1 MASAKDNV
9 PLAPQSLPRQTSN
22 ARPPPPQRPKVA
34 NGATEPA
41 GGGVVLKCTC
51 FRLPSRSNS
60 KKKTLPPPPPALK
73 ISSASR
79 RSAVVP
85 DDVPRASASHS
96 RRVTF
101 RASASH
107 SRCVTFLASASL
119 ATWWP
124 ASPSAAA
131 SAGAAGGSAA
141 PPRRASAS
149 SAPPRNAGAAG
160 DPRASSSSFSHW
172 RRSLSPRVMPHGG
185 RASFSFPASPASASS
200 SCMSTPKIPQGCQQ
214 QG

>member
-1 MASAKDNV
+1 MASAKENV
-9 PLAPQSLPRQTSN
+9 PLAPQPQPRQTSN

-41 GGGVVLKCTC
+41 AGGGVLKCTC
-51 FRLPSRSNS
+51 FRLPSRS
-60 KKKTLPPPPPALK
+60 KKQPSPPPPAVK
-73 ISSASR
+73 PSSGSR
-79 RSAVVP
+79 GSAVAP
-85 DDVPRASASHS
+85 DDVPAAASRS
-96 RRVTF
+96 RSRVTF
-101 RASASH
+101 R
-107 SRCVTFLASASL
+107 ASASL

-131 SAGAAGGSAA
+131 SAGAGGSAA
-141 PPRRASAS
+141 PRRASAS
-149 SAPPRNAGAAG
+149 SAPPRNAAG
-160 DPRASSSSFSHW
+160 VPRTASPSFSHW

-200 SCMSTPKIPQGCQQ
+200 SCMSTPKIPQGFQQ